1 MGIEWG
7 WDNARAILG
16 LFVIVGIAWAL
27 SENRKVF
34 PWKIVLGATAMMYVV
49 ILLLFWLPIVFA
61 QFGIPGGNAIRDG
74 LNGMNNWI
82 DVLIA
87 ATREG
92 TKFVFGPFIGDQT
105 AWEKLVGANGPIFI
119 FQLLPLIIVIGSLSA
134 ILWHWGIL
142 KVITR
147 AFAAVFKRTM
157 GISGPTS
164 LSVAANIFMGQT
176 EAPLLIKP
184 YLRTMT
190 RSELLIVMSTGFAT
204 IAGSVLVVYVTLLR
218 PLLPNVLIHLL
229 TVSIIASPA
238 AVALSLIMVPETG
251 KSGRR
256 VHRVRVQVPFDDG
269 RFRDRRDRRHR
280 DHLEHRHD
288 ADRSSGAGLHRQ
300 RNPRLDPVDIGGQ
313 RLSLDMIL
321 GWLFAP
327 LMYVA
332 GVPLEEAAKAGTF
345 VGQKTVFTEFVAFI
359 NLGNLPAAEM
369 TERTRTIVT
378 YAICGF
384 ANFGSM
390 GILIGGLSIMCPER
404 RPDFLAL
411 AWKTLYAGT
420 LATIMAAAVV
430 GSLPYA
436 LFKADQSLAP
446 VAAPVA
452 APSRRASGSSGRPRP
467 RPHPR
472 SQLRRQRLK
481 QLRSRQLSKLRSF
494 PALAAGAERRKHG
507 PKAIAS
513 GRKRLAACLI
523 PMRFWKSAGLIRRDC
538 VRGLYTAASWI
549 ALTSAMVAVASPALA
564 QTTQPTLISSETPP
578 PPSADVVTIY
588 GDRVPTDPGAF
599 SVVDEKKIQDVA
611 ANHPAEILNTVPG
624 VNVQMNSGQELLVAI
639 RSPVLPAGAGQGSF
653 LILEDGVPTR
663 APGFGNVNA
672 LFEVHHETAEAI
684 EVVRGP
690 GSVRYGSNAEHGL
703 MNFIDPEPGAQ
714 DGQSLTVSANT
725 LQRYRADAT
734 TNFDMGDVANWIG
747 LSVMKDGGWR
757 DASGVDQQKLT
768 WRSKFGGENWNA
780 VSTFSA
786 VNLNQETAGFIQG
799 TTPTRTR
806 TSPRLTRTLKPI
818 ATPGPRVR
826 MCASK
831 PILGRT
837 S

>member
-34 PWKIVLGATAMMYVV
+34 PWRIAVGATVMMYVV
-49 ILLLFWLPIVFA
+49 ILLLFWLPLLFH
-61 QFGIPGGNAIRDG
+61 QFNIPGGNAIRDA

-105 AWEKLVGANGPIFI
+105 AWEKLVGAQGPIFI

-147 AFAAVFKRTM
+147 GFAVVFKRTM

-251 KSGRR
+251 KSSEESVESDFKYHSTMDAFATGAT
-256 VHRVRVQVPFDDG
+256 DG
-269 RFRDRRDRRHR
+269 IAIIWNIATM
-280 DHLEHRHD
+280 LI
-288 ADRSSGAGLHRQ
+288 AALALVYIANAILGAI
-300 RNPRLDPVDIGGQ
+300 PVDVGGQ
-313 RLSLDMIL
+313 RISLDMIL

-327 LMYVA
+327 LMYMA

-345 VGQKTVFTEFVAFI
+345 IGQKTVFTEFVAFI

-411 AWKTLYAGT
+411 AWKTLFAGT

-430 GSLPYA
+430 GSLPYS
-436 LFKADQSLAP
+436 LFKADPSMIKAEP
-446 VAAPVA
+446 VAAQPAEA
-452 APSRRASGSSGRPRP
+452 APAPAPATDAAPAPSSPITT
-467 RPHPR
+467 
-472 SQLRRQRLK
+472 
-481 QLRSRQLSKLRSF
+481 
-494 PALAAGAERRKHG
+494 PA
-507 PKAIAS
+507 
-513 GRKRLAACLI
+513 
-523 PMRFWKSAGLIRRDC
+523 
-538 VRGLYTAASWI
+538 
-549 ALTSAMVAVASPALA
+549 PA
-564 QTTQPTLISSETPP
+564 P
-578 PPSADVVTIY
+578 
-588 GDRVPTDPGAF
+588 
-599 SVVDEKKIQDVA
+599 
-611 ANHPAEILNTVPG
+611 
-624 VNVQMNSGQELLVAI
+624 
-639 RSPVLPAGAGQGSF
+639 
-653 LILEDGVPTR
+653 
-663 APGFGNVNA
+663 
-672 LFEVHHETAEAI
+672 ETA
-684 EVVRGP
+684 P
-690 GSVRYGSNAEHGL
+690 Q
-703 MNFIDPEPGAQ
+703 P
-714 DGQSLTVSANT
+714 
-725 LQRYRADAT
+725 
-734 TNFDMGDVANWIG
+734 
-747 LSVMKDGGWR
+747 
-757 DASGVDQQKLT
+757 
-768 WRSKFGGENWNA
+768 
-780 VSTFSA
+780 
-786 VNLNQETAGFIQG
+786 
-799 TTPTRTR
+799 
-806 TSPRLTRTLKPI
+806 
-818 ATPGPRVR
+818 ATPQTP
-826 MCASK
+826 
-831 PILGRT
+831 
-837 S
+837 